1 MEFSKANK
9 ADIDGIMNIIKGAQ
23 ENFKIQGIDQWQNN
37 YPNYQVIEEDIVNNN
52 SYVLKYEGAVIATTF
67 LSFEGEETYETIYG
81 GNWLS
86 HGEYG
91 VIHRMAIDFDYRGT
105 GLSYIFLKALEQ
117 LCIDREIY
125 SIKVDTHRE
134 NIAMKKLLLK
144 NSYQECGF
152 IYLKDGDQ
160 RIAFEKL
167 LKI

>member
-9 ADIDGIMNIIKGAQ
+9 SDIDGIMNIIKGAQ
-23 ENFKIQGIDQWQNN
+23 EHFKSQGIDQWQNN
-37 YPNYQVIEEDIVNNN
+37 YPNYQVIEEDIGNNN
-52 SYVLKYEGAVIATTF
+52 SYILKYKEVVIGTAF

-81 GNWLS
+81 GKWLS

-105 GLSYIFLKALEQ
+105 GVAYIFLKALEQ
-117 LCIDREIY
+117 LCIEKEIY

-134 NIAMKKLLLK
+134 NMPMQKLLLK
-144 NSYQECGF
+144 NDYKECGF